1 MDLNLPEVNLNEI
14 IAATL
19 DAGDHASACLAILA
33 HPHSAR
39 LSRLTVERLYDF
51 GANGE
56 VPDRF
61 DVVMI
66 EALGDLMRLGEPL
79 Q

>member
-1 MDLNLPEVNLNEI
+1 MDFDLPEIEVNEM

-39 LSRLTVERLYDF
+39 LSTPTIQRLADL
-51 GANGE
+51 GSNGE
-56 VPDRF
+56 IPDRF

>member
-1 MDLNLPEVNLNEI
+1 MDLNLPEVNINEI

-39 LSRLTVERLYDF
+39 LSTLTIQRLADLGV
-51 GANGE
+51 NGE

>member
-33 HPHSAR
+33 HPHSGR
-39 LSRLTVERLYDF
+39 LSTLTVQRLADL
-51 GANGE
+51 GVNGE